1 MKIARVEGS
10 IHRVRV
16 TPPLMARDSADWTF
30 VLCRVETE
38 CGIVGYGLTGRI
50 LAKAIEVSL
59 NGEIAQTVKGM
70 DPRAVEA
77 VHHRIWQTLNQR
89 TQTGVIIHATAALDI
104 ALWDIAGK
112 SCNRTI
118 AALLGGYSDSAPV
131 YCTFGL
137 KEYDRDQLADAAR
150 HFVGQGYTG
159 LKMVV
164 GTSPGRWREDVA
176 RIRNVREAI
185 GDGVD
190 LMIDANYKLDPFEAR
205 CLAQAVEELDI
216 RFFEEPLHQNDARAL
231 ADLRRLTRV
240 PIAAGQMEGHR
251 WRYRELVDHR
261 AVDVLQPNVCY
272 AGGFTE
278 ARKVAH
284 LAQIYNLPI
293 TIGGGWPHINVHLM
307 AGLMN
312 GGMVEVHQVTGPVLE
327 ALFPE
332 LPKSDGRHIRVPEA
346 PGLGAEPD
354 LHLLSDTRIT
364 L

>member
-1 MKIARVEGS
+1 MKIARVDAS
-10 IHRVRV
+10 IHRVEVAPPFMEGRV
-16 TPPLMARDSADWTF
+16 TDWTF
-30 VLCRVETE
+30 VLCTVETE
-38 CGIVGYGLTGRI
+38 CGIVGHGLTGRM
-50 LAKAIEVSL
+50 LPTAIRAALKNDV
-59 NGEIAQTVKGM
+59 AATVIGL

-77 VHHRIWQTLNQR
+77 VHHRVWTKLNQR
-89 TQTGVIIHATAALDI
+89 TQTGVIVHALAALDI

-112 SCNRTI
+112 
-118 AALLGGYSDSAPV
+118 AAGRSVADLLGGFSDRAPV

-150 HFVGQGYTG
+150 HFVGKGYTA

-164 GTSPGRWREDVA
+164 GAQPGRWREDVA
-176 RIRNVREAI
+176 RVRAVRDAI
-185 GDGVD
+185 GDGID

-251 WRYRELVDHR
+251 WRYRELVEHH

-284 LAQIYNLPI
+284 LAQIYNVPI
-293 TIGGGWPHINVHLM
+293 WVGGGWPHFNVHLM
-307 AGLMN
+307 AGMMN
-312 GGMVEVHQVTGPVLE
+312 GGPVEVHQVTGPVIE
-327 ALFPE
+327 AVFPG
-332 LPKSDGRHIRVPEA
+332 LPSSDGRFMRVPDG
-346 PGLGAEPD
+346 PGLGSDPD
-354 LHLLSDTRIT
+354 PHILSETRIET
-364 L
+364 